1 MAYQRNI
8 DTGFRSSRSSRAE
21 HEALGNGGSLQKEDF
36 MYPAVR
42 EVIPN
47 EDFSLN
53 VILENGEKRLLD
65 MKPYLDFGV
74 FKKLRE
80 YEKFKRARVAF
91 DTIEWDEGVDLD
103 PEFVYEK
110 SKPIKRFDVYLID
123 LDPTVGSEIKKTR
136 PCLIISPDEMNRTG
150 GTR

>member
-1 MAYQRNI
+1 
-8 DTGFRSSRSSRAE
+8 
-21 HEALGNGGSLQKEDF
+21 

-53 VILENGEKRLLD
+53 LVLDNGEKRLLD

-74 FKKLRE
+74 FKKIQS
-80 YEKFKRARVAF
+80 YEAFKRARVAF
-91 DTIEWDEGVDLD
+91 DTVEWDEGVDLD

-110 SKPIKRFDVYLID
+110 STPIKDA
-123 LDPTVGSEIKKTR
+123 
-136 PCLIISPDEMNRTG
+136 
-150 GTR
+150 

>member
-1 MAYQRNI
+1 VPQQLLNRP
-8 DTGFRSSRSSRAE
+8 D
-21 HEALGNGGSLQKEDF
+21 
-36 MYPAVR
+36 V
-42 EVIPN
+42 VIGLLLLKCYPN
-47 EDFSLN
+47 ENFSLN

-80 YEKFKRARVAF
+80 YEKFKRARVAS

-110 SKPIKRFDVYLID
+110 SKPIKDA
-123 LDPTVGSEIKKTR
+123 
-136 PCLIISPDEMNRTG
+136 
-150 GTR
+150 